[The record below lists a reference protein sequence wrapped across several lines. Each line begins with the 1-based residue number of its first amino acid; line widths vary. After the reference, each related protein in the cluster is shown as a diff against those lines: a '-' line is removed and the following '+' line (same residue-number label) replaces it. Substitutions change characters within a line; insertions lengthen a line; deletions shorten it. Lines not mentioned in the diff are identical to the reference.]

1 MEKLKKTKN
10 LVLKLLREDINTT
23 KNYEYLIER
32 VYETIL
38 PGSTDKSGKAINL
51 LIREGVLP
59 PARTI
64 ERAYR
69 DCVRQ
74 YPELKDEIT
83 ELRRAEQEIKYE
95 TVFAGWRIWIY
106 GNK

>member
-1 MEKLKKTKN
+1 MEKLKKTRS

-38 PGSTDKSGKAINL
+38 PGSTDKSEKQVNQV
-51 LIREGVLP
+51 IRDEILP
-59 PARTI
+59 PARSI

-69 DCVRQ
+69 DCVKQ
-74 YPELKDEIT
+74 YPELKDAIT
-83 ELRRAEQEIKYE
+83 ELHRAEEEIKYE
-95 TVFAGWRIWIY
+95 TVFAGW
-106 GNK
+106 